1 MLKNGAVQEAG
12 RTSAVFSSPTSSYAR
27 KLHGDVPAL
36 NPSRYATLR
45 DPGFDRLG
53 DKGKTKIS
61 VNGVTKR
68 FSVDGKILTAVDN
81 ISFSWPPAR
90 PTR

>member
-1 MLKNGAVQEAG
+1 MLLITHDLAIAGERAESLIVLKNGAVQEAG

-45 DPGFDRLG
+45 DPGFDRSA
-53 DKGKTKIS
+53 IR
-61 VNGVTKR
+61 VRQR
-68 FSVDGKILTAVDN
+68 F
-81 ISFSWPPAR
+81 R
-90 PTR
+90 